1 MFVLCHEVA
10 ARLPRADGH
19 DERPDDAVGHGPNR
33 VAHAVRVEIV
43 RAAGPGED
51 AGHGVA
57 VGERFDA
64 AEPAAARADE
74 KRHCDERGREKDEEH
89 DRIRQQH
96 ARRAG
101 IDREGG
107 ERQPHDH
114 SAQAVVIARDA
125 AHERGHALN
134 GTEQVCAHGHEQNDG
149 REPAQALRAEAAA
162 EILRQ
167 RRHLAPA
174 DVPAEEPG
182 AVDIARRLND
192 ADGHD
197 ADEKAGVDL
206 ACVAEKG
213 ACREKRRDERPDDQ
227 QRRRVAAGDV
237 VVVRIF
243 DHAPCA
249 DADGEEHDERGQNS
263 QEIQIHFFCPSPR
276 FGPVT
281 AR

>member
-1 MFVLCHEVA
+1 MLVLCHEVA

-19 DERPDDAVGHGPNR
+19 DERPDDAVGHSPGR
-33 VAHAVRVEIV
+33 VACAVGVKIVRVS
-43 RAAGPGED
+43 GPGED

-57 VGERFDA
+57 AGERFDA

-74 KRHCDERGREKDEEH
+74 KRHRDERGREKDEKH

-96 ARRAG
+96 AGRAG
-101 IDREGG
+101 VDREGG

-114 SAQAVVIARDA
+114 GAEPVVIARDA
-125 AHERGHALN
+125 AHERGHTLN
-134 GTEQVCAHGHEQNDG
+134 GAEQIRAHRHEQNHG

-206 ACVAEKG
+206 ARVAEKG
-213 ACREKRRDERPDDQ
+213 TRREKRRDERPDDQ
-227 QRRRVAAGDV
+227 QRRRIAARDV
-237 VVVRIF
+237 VVVRIL
-243 DHAPCA
+243 DHAPRA

-263 QEIQIHFFCPSPR
+263 QEIQIHFFCPSPC

-281 AR
+281 VR